1 MFELDKNNSVANHFL
16 VELRDKQVQKDS
28 LRFRRNLER
37 LGEILAYEVSKIL
50 DYSPANVNTVLG
62 DKQTMLLD
70 KQPVLMT
77 ILRAGIP
84 FFNGFLNIFD
94 KANSGFV
101 GAYRI
106 ENDHKNV
113 NVASDY
119 LASGD
124 LTNKELIIVDPML
137 ATGKSLVSTVNHLL
151 KNGTPKRIH
160 IVAAIAA
167 PEGIN
172 YIQHNLDVKYAIWVG
187 SIDDRLDE
195 NAYIIPGLGDAG
207 DLCFGQKL

>member
-1 MFELDKNNSVANHFL
+1 MIFELDKNNSIANHFL
-16 VELRDKQVQKDS
+16 VELRDEQVQKDS

-37 LGEILAYEVSKIL
+37 LGEILAYEVSKFL
-50 DYSPANVNTVLG
+50 DYSAVNVKTVLG
-62 DKQTMLLD
+62 NKQTMLLD
-70 KQPVLMT
+70 KQPVLVT
-77 ILRAGIP
+77 ILRAGLP

-106 ENDHKNV
+106 ENEPDNV
-113 NVASDY
+113 SVASDY

-124 LTNKELIIVDPML
+124 LTDRELIIVDPML

-160 IVAAIAA
+160 LVAAIAA

-172 YIQHNLDVKYAIWVG
+172 YIHDNLDVNHAIWIG

-195 NAYIIPGLGDAG
+195 NAYKIGRAHV
-207 DLCFGQKL
+207 